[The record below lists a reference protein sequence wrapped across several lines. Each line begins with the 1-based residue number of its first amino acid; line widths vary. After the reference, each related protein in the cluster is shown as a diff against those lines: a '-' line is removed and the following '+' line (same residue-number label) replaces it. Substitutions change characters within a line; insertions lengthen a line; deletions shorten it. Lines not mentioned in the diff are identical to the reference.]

1 MKNPTSPALF
11 HSDFDNLDQ
20 YINDVKCAGS
30 IHAAHGIMQQ
40 EVESTNSP
48 PILED
53 TSTIDRTKERLIHL
67 AINSDLPECFLTKRK
82 SPVINMTKINGI
94 EDQTAFTLSNTQD
107 LVYKFLRSLCQ
118 SQQILSSY
126 SGFIFMVSDPPK
138 SLTKGVYY
146 RTCSKMT

>member
-30 IHAAHGIMQQ
+30 IHAAYGIMQQ

-53 TSTIDRTKERLIHL
+53 MSTIDRTKERLIHL
-67 AINSDLPECFLTKRK
+67 AINSDLPECFLTK
-82 SPVINMTKINGI
+82 KITSHKYDKN
-94 EDQTAFTLSNTQD
+94 QWH
-107 LVYKFLRSLCQ
+107 
-118 SQQILSSY
+118 
-126 SGFIFMVSDPPK
+126 
-138 SLTKGVYY
+138 
-146 RTCSKMT
+146 